1 MHLFEGRVYHGD
13 RLFILDLSPAKK
25 GAASVWAVTTR
36 RNCEGFPP
44 FRVDDFPTEE
54 EAIAF
59 IKRIEPQTP
68 RISLG
73 GRAPTPTLS
82 DEDHCVRLTREG
94 VPSALEI
101 RELNRGTQRE
111 IIISEVSP
119 DELEE

>member
-1 MHLFEGRVYHGD
+1 MLR
-13 RLFILDLSPAKK
+13 
-25 GAASVWAVTTR
+25 AVTTR

-44 FRVDDFPTEE
+44 FRVNAFPTEE
-54 EAIAF
+54 EAVAF
-59 IKRIEPQTP
+59 IKRIEPETP

-73 GRAPTPTLS
+73 GRAPTPTPS
-82 DEDHCVRLTREG
+82 YEDHCARLTREG